1 MFLRTGSEKFDN
13 HLISS
18 DLQSLSNY
26 IPLLISIIIEGEF
39 IQEKKQSIVRN
50 SNEEKEFNNELIYKI
65 SSMETV
71 DITNYKELEHVT
83 EEFAFTVKDL

>member
-1 MFLRTGSEKFDN
+1 
-13 HLISS
+13 
-18 DLQSLSNY
+18 
-26 IPLLISIIIEGEF
+26 LISIIIEGEF

-65 SSMETV
+65 SSMETI
-71 DITNYKELEHVT
+71 DIINYKELEHVT